1 MKSNGKLAAKTAA
14 KRKTTSTKTTA
25 APKAQ
30 LTAKPAAKKNGKKR
44 VVTKSTVP
52 PQFRVLKQLA
62 AAKDPRFWE
71 LRHEFRAYFHALP
84 EEEREPFLEGLG
96 HPHLE
101 YLVMAM
107 IAARGGRSPSKAT
120 LYRCVGSASETQ

>member
-14 KRKTTSTKTTA
+14 KRKTTSTKTPVATKS
-25 APKAQ
+25 KA
-30 LTAKPAAKKNGKKR
+30 TVKSAAKKNGKKQAAAS
-44 VVTKSTVP
+44 STVP

-71 LRHEFRAYFHALP
+71 LRLEFRAYFYALP
-84 EEEREPFLEGLG
+84 EEEWEPFLEGLG
-96 HPHLE
+96 PPYLD

-107 IAARGGRSPSKAT
+107 IAARAGKKSVKGHF
-120 LYRCVGSASETQ
+120 V

>member
-1 MKSNGKLAAKTAA
+1 MKSNGKLATKTVA
-14 KRKTTSTKTTA
+14 KRKTTSTKPMVTA
-25 APKAQ
+25 KAK

-44 VVTKSTVP
+44 AVVKSTVP

-71 LRHEFRAYFHALP
+71 LRREFRAYFYALP

-96 HPHLE
+96 EPYLD

-107 IAARGGRSPSKAT
+107 IQEGE
-120 LYRCVGSASETQ
+120 GSRPTKGYFFI